1 VTSVELTHA
10 LCWTDFAAECSVDLT
25 QPNAWKCGRCV
36 RFPPA
41 EKQPSTAAAPLSPAP
56 AVKEEVQDVDD
67 QPVFDINNV
76 KDEPHEQ
83 QESMQT
89 DSDEN
94 AIMDTGEN
102 VTGGVV
108 GLSEEFIVKEEP
120 VSFAEHNDTPLADQN
135 GLSLANENGVGL
147 IDNIKTEAGGES
159 GYEEGRRSNVSYK
172 VAMFFQRNAARFQAC
187 DSLYQIPAAERTD
200 FLLMDSYILQG
211 VFRYLTTFELVA
223 CRSVCQAWLRA
234 SRVRA
239 AAAPRLDLSGMKV
252 TAHMVQVVAV
262 KKPQQLV
269 LDWTNISKQQVRSVI
284 SIVYFLSVLLI
295 RIRIRIHRN
304 HMFLGLLDLDTDPLV
319 RAMDPDP
326 DPSIIK
332 QI

>member
-1 VTSVELTHA
+1 
-10 LCWTDFAAECSVDLT
+10 VDLT

-41 EKQPSTAAAPLSPAP
+41 EKQPSAAAAPLSPAP
-56 AVKEEVQDVDD
+56 VVKEEVQDVDD
-67 QPVFDINNV
+67 QQPVFDINNV

-102 VTGGVV
+102 VTGGGV

-120 VSFAEHNDTPLADQN
+120 VSFAEQNDTPLADQN
-135 GLSLANENGVGL
+135 GLSLANENGMGL
-147 IDNIKTEAGGES
+147 PDNIKTEAAGES
-159 GYEEGRRSNVSYK
+159 GYEESRRSNVSYK
-172 VAMFFQRNAARFQAC
+172 VAMFFQRNASHFQAC
-187 DSLYQIPAAERTD
+187 DSLYQIPAAERAD
-200 FLLMDSYILQG
+200 FLLMDSFVLQG

-234 SRVRA
+234 ARVRA

-269 LDWTNISKQQVRSVI
+269 LDWTNISKQQVRSANNF
-284 SIVYFLSVLLI
+284 SKSSV
-295 RIRIRIHRN
+295 
-304 HMFLGLLDLDTDPLV
+304 
-319 RAMDPDP
+319 PDP
-326 DPSIIK
+326 
-332 QI
+332 

>member
-1 VTSVELTHA
+1 M
-10 LCWTDFAAECSVDLT
+10 
-25 QPNAWKCGRCV
+25 

-41 EKQPSTAAAPLSPAP
+41 EKQPSTTAAPLSPAP

-67 QPVFDINNV
+67 QQPVFDINNV

-102 VTGGVV
+102 VAGGVG
-108 GLSEEFIVKEEP
+108 GLSDEFIVKEEP
-120 VSFAEHNDTPLADQN
+120 VSFAEQNDTPPLADQN

-147 IDNIKTEAGGES
+147 TDNIKTEAAGES
-159 GYEEGRRSNVSYK
+159 GYEEGRRSNVLYK
-172 VAMFFQRNAARFQAC
+172 VAMFFQRNAAHFQAC
-187 DSLYQIPAAERTD
+187 DSLYQIPATERTD
-200 FLLMDSYILQG
+200 FLLMDSFILQG

-234 SRVRA
+234 ARVRA

-269 LDWTNISKQQVRSVI
+269 LDWTNISKQQVRCVHPF
-284 SIVYFLSVLLI
+284 YTFLLCQQLFKKQCSGNNLV
-295 RIRIRIHRN
+295 RIRIR
-304 HMFLGLLDLDTDPLV
+304 T
-319 RAMDPDP
+319 
-326 DPSIIK
+326 SY
-332 QI
+332 

>member
-1 VTSVELTHA
+1 MTFIELTHA

-41 EKQPSTAAAPLSPAP
+41 EKQPSTTAAPLSPAP
-56 AVKEEVQDVDD
+56 TVKEEVQDVDD
-67 QPVFDINNV
+67 QQPVFDINNV

-102 VTGGVV
+102 VSGGVV

-120 VSFAEHNDTPLADQN
+120 VSFAEQNDTPLADQN
-135 GLSLANENGVGL
+135 GLPLANENGVGL
-147 IDNIKTEAGGES
+147 PDGIKTEAACES

-172 VAMFFQRNAARFQAC
+172 VAMFFQRNAAHFQAC

-200 FLLMDSYILQG
+200 FLLMDSCMLQG

-234 SRVRA
+234 ARVRA

-269 LDWTNISKQQVRSVI
+269 LDWTNISKQQVRSVFHFI
-284 SIVYFLSVLLI
+284 LHFLLCQQLL
-295 RIRIRIHRN
+295 
-304 HMFLGLLDLDTDPLV
+304 
-319 RAMDPDP
+319 
-326 DPSIIK
+326 
-332 QI
+332 